1 MLSLKKIAITG
12 GIASGKSSVCQFF
25 KELGAYVIHADAI
38 VHKLLDS
45 KTHLGQQII
54 REFGPEITQN
64 GQIDRRQ
71 LADRAFKDP
80 KQLKKLEGLL
90 HPAVMNEL
98 EESYLA
104 ACQKGSYTSFV
115 AEVPLLYEI
124 EADSFYDV
132 VIAVIADET
141 KAKER
146 FEQRGFTDYTLRM
159 KQQLTPQ
166 EKAKRAHY
174 TIYNNGSL
182 EELRQEVIKL
192 DRIIHQK

>member
-159 KQQLTPQ
+159 KQQLKPQ